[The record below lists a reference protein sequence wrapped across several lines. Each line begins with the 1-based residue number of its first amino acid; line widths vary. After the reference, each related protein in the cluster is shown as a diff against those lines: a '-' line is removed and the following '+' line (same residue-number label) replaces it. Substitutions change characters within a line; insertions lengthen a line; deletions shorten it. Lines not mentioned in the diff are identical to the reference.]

1 MQSQDL
7 WGILL
12 FSALFSLLFVA
23 AEVLQR
29 KTKIDVEYTRKL
41 VHLGSGFIAYF
52 LPLFFQSH
60 WPVLI
65 LALGSLAILWFA
77 KRLKKLDSVHGVTR
91 ASSGALIYPISLYLL
106 FLLAHDSPYSPL
118 LFQIP
123 VLVLAFSDTFGALV
137 GRAYGTIKYKILGQT
152 RSLEGSVAFMIVTFL
167 TVHIPLLLSN
177 RVDRLESILVALL
190 IAVLVTAFE
199 AISLGGSDNLFIPF
213 GTYFVLA
220 RLLPL
225 KSSDLSWL
233 VFILLVLLGIGL
245 LSYRQ
250 QRLTISGAIGAFLVG
265 YGVWTLG
272 GFAWFLPMLFFYMT
286 YNLIEKFSS
295 ADSERTPLE
304 REHYELSQIF
314 FISITS
320 LALVVAYSYT
330 DWVQLFSPY
339 LVTISANSSISWMS
353 FLKQRPIFLRPIW
366 MRLARW
372 MIAFAAAWIPL
383 IPFLW
388 VSSPYSIEILSII
401 FIVLGG
407 FLGMTLKEILGW
419 TLQARY
425 RCTVC
430 GQELTKPTH
439 CNALT
444 QHTAGWRWLDIDRA
458 HLISVALG
466 ATVGYI

>member
-1 MQSQDL
+1 MSERDI
-7 WGILL
+7 WGMLL
-12 FSALFSLLFVA
+12 FSALFGVLFAIAELLRRRTRI
-23 AEVLQR
+23 E
-29 KTKIDVEYTRKL
+29 VEYTRKL
-41 VHLGSGFIAYF
+41 VHLGGGFIAYF

-106 FLLAHDSPYSPL
+106 FLLAQDSPL

-123 VLVLAFSDTFGALV
+123 VLVLAFSDTFGALI
-137 GRAYGTIKYKILGQT
+137 GRAYGTIKYEILGQT
-152 RSLEGSVAFMIVTFL
+152 RSLEGSIAFLVVTFL
-167 TVHIPLLLSN
+167 TVHIPLLLFSQ
-177 RVDRLESILVALL
+177 VGRLESILISLL
-190 IAVLVTAFE
+190 LAVLVTAFE

-233 VFILLVLLGIGL
+233 VFILLALLGIGL

-250 QRLTISGAIGAFLVG
+250 QRLTMSGAIGAFLVG

-272 GFAWFLPMLFFYMT
+272 GFAWFLPILFFYMT
-286 YNLIEKFSS
+286 YNLIEKFSR

-353 FLKQRPIFLRPIW
+353 FLKQRPVFLRSIW

-372 MIAFAAAWIPL
+372 VIAFAATWIPL

-388 VSSPYSIEILSII
+388 VGSPYPLEIISIMI
-401 FIVLGG
+401 IVLGG

-430 GQELTKPTH
+430 GHELTKPTH
-439 CNALT
+439 CDAPAQLVT
-444 QHTAGWRWLDIDRA
+444 GWRWLDIDRA